1 MDQIVIINHKYLLYI
16 TFIYN
21 TKWEILQQ
29 QKIICCYK
37 NNTLLYKIQ
46 PITNTKG
53 PLVEH

>member
-1 MDQIVIINHKYLLYI
+1 MTN
-16 TFIYN
+16 N
-21 TKWEILQQ
+21 STK
-29 QKIICCYK
+29 KNCCYK